1 MSVKWTGMWRHKKKT
16 PVSLPWIGFLL
27 TLQCE
32 TGLHLCAPLAC
43 GLETFR
49 LYAPRQRASMKH
61 QELIY
66 ISFITYV
73 RPSWRLSIWD
83 WWKPLLAWGLVCWCP
98 NTSVGPFPIPLGM
111 GGSGVK
117 TPTSSRSL
125 SNKIQHPS
133 WNDAMNR
140 FSEPGNHLIA
150 VTAKELITPC
160 RRRQYLNSQKRHKP

>member
-1 MSVKWTGMWRHKKKT
+1 MLFQRNVSQMDWNDGDMKKT

-49 LYAPRQRASMKH
+49 LHAPRQRASMKH

-73 RPSWRLSIWD
+73 RPS
-83 WWKPLLAWGLVCWCP
+83 
-98 NTSVGPFPIPLGM
+98 
-111 GGSGVK
+111 
-117 TPTSSRSL
+117 
-125 SNKIQHPS
+125 
-133 WNDAMNR
+133 
-140 FSEPGNHLIA
+140 
-150 VTAKELITPC
+150 
-160 RRRQYLNSQKRHKP
+160 